1 MRQFH
6 KRLILAFLLFTGV
19 LINVGH
25 AQESPGDQLL
35 KAARDGDLAK
45 IKKLV
50 DSGVDVNFVDQFGI
64 TPIWQAALKGR
75 AEAIKLLLELKAN
88 PDTHD
93 GIWYLSP
100 LTVTQDAD
108 LIKLLIQH
116 GADPTMLIKKAAFSG
131 EIGQLELLLP
141 TQNWTDEE
149 LSIFVAHA
157 KLGNQEKAVKL
168 ITDQANDVVQELK
181 QVPETKL
188 NQLVG
193 RFRHPRYGL
202 IEVSVA
208 EASVHITGVLGS
220 RSPVVV
226 DESHLEWG
234 DNQLVFKFKD
244 KEVAT
249 ATWIRGYGEFIF
261 AKSDSDEEQTVD
273 GLSDDITLDLDI
285 AAKTNW
291 PGFRGPSARGIAV
304 DQRLPD
310 SWDGKT
316 GENVIWKTPIPGL
329 ANACPTVWGD
339 RVFIATA
346 VPESGNDDLKIG
358 IYGDITTAGEESENE
373 WLLYCLSSDTGKVVW
388 KKSVGKSKPPIK
400 RHTKSSQANSTPAT
414 DGKHVVAL
422 YNSGDLVCFDFDG
435 KLVWEQNLGVLDS
448 GAFNDPEYQWGFG
461 SSPTIYENLV
471 IVQCDLQE
479 GSFIVAFDLSSGE
492 EVWKTM
498 RDEPPSWGSPLVYK
512 DAEHEVLITN
522 GSTYSRG
529 YNPRTGEELWRL
541 GGHSAITV
549 PTPFVAQG
557 LIYLLDGYRPFQPI
571 YAVKLGARGDITLGP
586 NQTSSSDVAWSQR
599 HGAPYLVTPVVY
611 RGFLY
616 SLTNSG
622 ILSCIDAKS
631 GDLVYKKRVARGGAN
646 SFTGS
651 LVAADGRLYLTAESG
666 AVLVV
671 KTGPSYELIATNEL
685 GEFCLSTPA
694 IAGGKIFFKTH
705 RHVIAIGAGDE

>member
-1 MRQFH
+1 MRQILTWFM
-6 KRLILAFLLFTGV
+6 LAFLFSAGV
-19 LINVGH
+19 FINTGH
-25 AQESPGDQLL
+25 AQESPGEQLL
-35 KAARDGDLAK
+35 KAARDGDLAD
-45 IKKLV
+45 IKKLI
-50 DSGVDVNFVDQFGI
+50 DSGADVNFVDQFGI

-93 GIWYLSP
+93 AIWYLSP

-108 LIKLLIQH
+108 LIRLLIRH
-116 GADPTMLIKKAAFSG
+116 GADPRMLIKKAAFSG
-131 EIGQLELLLP
+131 DIAQLELLLP
-141 TQNWTDEE
+141 TRKWTEKE
-149 LSIFVAHA
+149 LSIFAAHA
-157 KLGNQEKAVKL
+157 VLGNQDSAVKL
-168 ITDQANDVVQELK
+168 ISDQTDDAVPELD
-181 QVPETKL
+181 QISETKL
-188 NQLVG
+188 KQLVG
-193 RFRHPRYGL
+193 KFSHPRFGL
-202 IEVSVA
+202 IEVSVD
-208 EASVHITGVLGS
+208 ESSVQITGVLGS
-220 RSPVVV
+220 RKPVVV

-234 DNQLVFKFKD
+234 DNQLVFQFKNN
-244 KEVAT
+244 EVA
-249 ATWIRGYGEFIF
+249 AANWIRGYGEFLF
-261 AKSDSDEEQTVD
+261 EKSGSNEERAVD
-273 GLSDDITLDLDI
+273 GISDDVTLDLDV

-310 SWDGKT
+310 SWDGMS

-358 IYGDITTAGEESENE
+358 IYGDIATAGEESENE
-373 WLLYCLSSDTGKVVW
+373 WLLYSLSSDTGDVVW
-388 KKSVGKSKPPIK
+388 KRSIGKSKPPIK

-414 DGKHVVAL
+414 DGKHVVAI

-435 KLVWEQNLGVLDS
+435 ELLWERDLGVLDS

-461 SSPTIYENLV
+461 SSPTIYDDLV

-479 GSFIVAFDLSSGE
+479 GSFVVAFDLASGE
-492 EVWKTM
+492 ESWKTM
-498 RDEPPSWGSPLVYK
+498 RDEPPSWGSPTVYR
-512 DAEHEVLITN
+512 DATHEVLITN

-557 LIYLLDGYRPFQPI
+557 LIYLLDGYRPFQPV

-599 HGAPYLVTPVVY
+599 HGAPYLVTPIVY

-631 GDLVYKKRVARGGAN
+631 GELVYKKRVSRGGAN

-671 KTGPSYELIATNEL
+671 KTGPTYELLATNEL

-694 IAGGKIFFKTH
+694 IAGGKMFFKTH
-705 RHVIAIGAGDE
+705 RHVIAVGSGRE